1 MKILLIEDHDACA
14 VGFMVLMEEYLPEA
28 EVVCTDTLYQA
39 CRWVESKEFDV
50 IVLDLS
56 LPDAKETQGVR
67 ALMQVMRQQGRIV
80 PIVVYTAY
88 EQYRADCMDE
98 GVGVFL
104 VKANIDGEDLAEVLR
119 RVVTGGE

>member
-1 MKILLIEDHDACA
+1 MRILLIEDHDACA
-14 VGFMVLMEEYLPEA
+14 VGFIVLMEEYIPDA
-28 EVVCTDTLYQA
+28 TVMHCTTLSDAIAAVITQPH
-39 CRWVESKEFDV
+39 FDV

-67 ALMQVMRQQGRIV
+67 ALMRVMRDKGEHI

-88 EQYRADCMDE
+88 EQYRLACMEE

-104 VKANIDGEDLAEVLR
+104 VKANIDGRDLAEILR
-119 RVVTGGE
+119 RIVHP